1 MQHAGKC
8 SGPQQPVFFDVS
20 DPQELGTPEILP
32 SPLTRRST
40 NMAEG
45 ADVGGLAMAAREVSS
60 GFHVLMC
67 CQEAKESI
75 SMEDDNCGDASQD
88 VKARAAWWL

>member
-8 SGPQQPVFFDVS
+8 SGPQQRPVFFDVS

-45 ADVGGLAMAAREVSS
+45 AGGLAMAALEVSVNENRSIRCEDVQS
-60 GFHVLMC
+60 G
-67 CQEAKESI
+67 S
-75 SMEDDNCGDASQD
+75 
-88 VKARAAWWL
+88 

>member
-1 MQHAGKC
+1 MPESVRA
-8 SGPQQPVFFDVS
+8 PQQPVFFDVS

-45 ADVGGLAMAAREVSS
+45 ADVGGLAMAALDVSS
-60 GFHVLMC
+60 GFH
-67 CQEAKESI
+67 
-75 SMEDDNCGDASQD
+75 